1 MCLIAFAINA
11 SARWPLVIA
20 SNRDEFLDRPTEPLA
35 RWHAADGLGIV
46 SGRDLRAGGTWLG
59 ATPGGRV
66 AFLTNV
72 REGEPVT
79 APLSR
84 GSLVTDWLTST
95 RAASSFVSDLQT
107 RPGLAAGSYGGFNL
121 VVGDFVRGDW
131 WWVSNRSEALGVL
144 RPRWQSRRLEPGIYG
159 LSNAALDT
167 GWPKTMRLKSVLTE
181 SLAQSEDLDDLQTS
195 LWAALED
202 GTRASAAQLPSTGVP
217 PEREQALS
225 SAFVDLPEDGYG
237 TRGSTLLVATAN
249 PSTHADGGAPG
260 WSVQILEREQ
270 CRGPRHWNL
279 RSESLA
285 WHAAAIAPRKT
296 PGARCRLLQN
306 SRPAA

>member
-11 SARWPLVIA
+11 STRWPLVIA

-35 RWHAADGLGIV
+35 RWHAADGLDIV

-59 ATPGGRV
+59 VTPGGRV

-79 APLSR
+79 YPLSR
-84 GSLVTDWLTST
+84 GSLVTDWLTSSVT
-95 RAASSFVSDLQT
+95 AANFVSDLQT
-107 RPGLAAGSYGGFNL
+107 RPGLSASNYGGFNL
-121 VVGDFVRGDW
+121 VVGDFIRGDW
-131 WWVSNRSEALGVL
+131 WWMSNRREALGAL
-144 RPRWQSRRLEPGIYG
+144 QPQWQSRRLEPGIYG

-167 GWPKTMRLKSVLTE
+167 GWPKTTRLKSVLTG
-181 SLAQSEDLDDLQTS
+181 SLAQSQNVGDLQAS

-202 GTRASAAQLPSTGVP
+202 GTRASVGQLPSTGVP

-237 TRGSTLLVATAN
+237 TRSSTLLVATAN
-249 PSTHADGGAPG
+249 QSTHADDGAPG
-260 WSVQILEREQ
+260 WSVQMLEREQ
-270 CRGPRHWNL
+270 LRCPHHWNL
-279 RSESLA
+279 RSESLT
-285 WHAAAIAPRKT
+285 WHGAATT
-296 PGARCRLLQN
+296 P
-306 SRPAA
+306 